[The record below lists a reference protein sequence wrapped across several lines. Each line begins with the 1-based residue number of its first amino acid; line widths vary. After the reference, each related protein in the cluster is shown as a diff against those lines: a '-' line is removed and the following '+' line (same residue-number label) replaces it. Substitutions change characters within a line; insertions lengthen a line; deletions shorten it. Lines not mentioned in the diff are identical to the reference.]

1 MAPSPASARR
11 AVLATAGGLG
21 RALLGL
27 VCLVLIATLIPPL
40 LGYQRYVVVGGS
52 MEPAIHRGSVIFDEI
67 VPVEDLRP
75 GDVITYVP
83 PGPRPPSTHRIISRE
98 LDAQG
103 SWLFRTKGDA
113 NADPDAQPF
122 VLERPV
128 QARVKLAIPYV
139 GYLVDGA
146 GLAAAALCAA
156 RRARAPHRA
165 LDARERLARRRPA
178 AGAGAGM
185 TLRLACLGLAAAAC
199 AALLSL
205 PASGANFASGSKN
218 TAKVTTDATANYLRL
233 YSDASDPDSCCSRT
247 RASATPARR

>member
-52 MEPAIHRGSVIFDEI
+52 MEPTIHRGSVIFDEI

-83 PGPRPPSTHRIISRE
+83 PGRDSPSTHRIVSRE

-128 QARVKLAIPYV
+128 QARVKHAIPYV
-139 GYLVDGA
+139 GYLWMA
-146 GLAAAALCAA
+146 LASQQ
-156 RRARAPHRA
+156 
-165 LDARERLARRRPA
+165 
-178 AGAGAGM
+178 
-185 TLRLACLGLAAAAC
+185 LRY
-199 AALLSL
+199 ALLVA
-205 PASGANFASGSKN
+205 PALLIALWLLAS
-218 TAKVTTDATANYLRL
+218 VWRDAGRL
-233 YSDASDPDSCCSRT
+233 LEQE
-247 RASATPARR
+247 RA

>member
-21 RALLGL
+21 RAVIGL

-40 LGYQRYVVVGGS
+40 LGYQRFVVVGGS
-52 MEPAIHRGSVIFDEI
+52 MEPTIHRGSVIFDEV

-83 PGPRPPSTHRIISRE
+83 PGRDTPSTHRIISRE

-103 SWLFRTKGDA
+103 SWRFRTKGDA
-113 NADPDAQPF
+113 NPQPDAVPF

-139 GYLVDGA
+139 GYLWM
-146 GLAAAALCAA
+146 GLASK
-156 RRARAPHRA
+156 
-165 LDARERLARRRPA
+165 E
-178 AGAGAGM
+178 
-185 TLRLACLGLAAAAC
+185 LRY
-199 AALLSL
+199 ALLVA
-205 PASGANFASGSKN
+205 PAILIALWILVSMWR
-218 TAKVTTDATANYLRL
+218 DAGRL
-233 YSDASDPDSCCSRT
+233 LEQE
-247 RASATPARR
+247 RA

>member
-21 RALLGL
+21 RVLLGL

-52 MEPAIHRGSVIFDEI
+52 MEPSIHRGSVIFDEI

-83 PGPRPPSTHRIISRE
+83 PGRDTPSTHRIVSRE

-103 SWLFRTKGDA
+103 SWRFRTKGDA
-113 NADPDAQPF
+113 NAGPDAQPF

-128 QARVKLAIPYV
+128 QARVKVAIPYV
-139 GYLVDGA
+139 GYLWMA
-146 GLAAAALCAA
+146 LASQQ
-156 RRARAPHRA
+156 
-165 LDARERLARRRPA
+165 
-178 AGAGAGM
+178 
-185 TLRLACLGLAAAAC
+185 LRY
-199 AALLSL
+199 ALLVA
-205 PASGANFASGSKN
+205 PAILIALWMLAS
-218 TAKVTTDATANYLRL
+218 VWRDAGRL
-233 YSDASDPDSCCSRT
+233 LERG
-247 RASATPARR
+247 RA